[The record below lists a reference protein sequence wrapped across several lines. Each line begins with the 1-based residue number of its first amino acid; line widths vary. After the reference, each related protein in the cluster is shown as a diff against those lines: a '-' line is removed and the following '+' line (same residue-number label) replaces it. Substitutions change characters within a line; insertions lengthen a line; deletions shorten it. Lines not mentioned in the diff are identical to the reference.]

1 VTAADVQ
8 DPAAGATP
16 AATTR
21 AALAPLRMAWLF
33 AVSRRVPVAL
43 GLLLALGAL
52 LWCALH
58 WRWNIA
64 GGPAA
69 QEVIPL
75 TVEAGSACI
84 IAVSTYG
91 PFGETEQATGRW
103 LPYLRLGAALI
114 LSAAAFGAL
123 AAGGSAGAL
132 PGGAGALLRDLAG
145 FAGLGLLSA
154 AALGGAFGWTGPLAY
169 LLVTEVALTGNPTTP
184 WVWAGRPPADLGAA
198 LCAAVVFGA
207 GVGAVAVL
215 GTQGVRRS
223 NDHADVLVRLCTRM
237 YNCWHDV
244 DDGFG
249 GAGGATRAADPG
261 RGRRGSD
268 DYPARA
274 AGGRPDQPGLTAQP
288 PGGRSAGRCGS
299 PAPTGRGSGGHSAAR
314 RGRPERRAGRG
325 TDQ

>member
-1 VTAADVQ
+1 MTAADVQ

-16 AATTR
+16 APAPR
-21 AALAPLRMAWLF
+21 AALAPLRLAWLF
-33 AVSRRVPVAL
+33 AVSRRVPVAF

-132 PGGAGALLRDLAG
+132 PGEQPACCCGTWPVSPA
-145 FAGLGLLSA
+145 
-154 AALGGAFGWTGPLAY
+154 
-169 LLVTEVALTGNPTTP
+169 
-184 WVWAGRPPADLGAA
+184 WACSPRPRWA
-198 LCAAVVFGA
+198 
-207 GVGAVAVL
+207 
-215 GTQGVRRS
+215 
-223 NDHADVLVRLCTRM
+223 
-237 YNCWHDV
+237 
-244 DDGFG
+244 
-249 GAGGATRAADPG
+249 
-261 RGRRGSD
+261 
-268 DYPARA
+268 
-274 AGGRPDQPGLTAQP
+274 
-288 PGGRSAGRCGS
+288 GRSAGPARWPTCSS
-299 PAPTGRGSGGHSAAR
+299 PRWR
-314 RGRPERRAGRG
+314 
-325 TDQ
+325 